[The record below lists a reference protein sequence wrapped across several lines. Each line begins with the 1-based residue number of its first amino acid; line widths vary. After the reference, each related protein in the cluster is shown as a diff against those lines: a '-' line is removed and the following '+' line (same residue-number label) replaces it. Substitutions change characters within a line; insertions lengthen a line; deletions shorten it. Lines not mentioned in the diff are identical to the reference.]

1 MILSPLK
8 IRAQI
13 KYMALCL
20 IMMIAL
26 FGLSK
31 AVEEMIHGVT
41 KSNVDVQ
48 GTQKIM
54 IINP

>member
-13 KYMALCL
+13 KYIALCL
-20 IMMIAL
+20 IMIIAL
-26 FGLSK
+26 YGLSK

-41 KSNVDVQ
+41 KSNVNIQ
-48 GTQKIM
+48 GTQKTM

>member
-13 KYMALCL
+13 KYIALCL

-31 AVEEMIHGVT
+31 AVEEMIHVVT
-41 KSNVDVQ
+41 KSNVNIQ
-48 GTQKIM
+48 GTQKTM

>member
-13 KYMALCL
+13 KYIALCL

-41 KSNVDVQ
+41 KSNVNIQ
-48 GTQKIM
+48 GTQKTM